1 MDSLQTERVAA
12 RAADIVVTNDSL
24 TVDFVDGRSISV
36 PLAWYP
42 RLVHGTPQERAN
54 WRIIGNG
61 EGLHWPD
68 LDEDLSVEGLLFG
81 RQSGESQRSFQRWLD
96 ERGKRHEQA

>member
-12 RAADIVVTNDSL
+12 RAADLVVTDVSL
-24 TVDFVDGRSISV
+24 TVNFVDGRSISV

-42 RLVHGTPQERAN
+42 RLVHGNPQERAN

-81 RQSGESQRSFQRWLD
+81 RPSGESQRSLQRWLNA
-96 ERGKRHEQA
+96 RGRRQEQA

>member
-1 MDSLQTERVAA
+1 MDSLQTERIAA
-12 RAADIVVTNDSL
+12 RAADIVVTDDSL
-24 TVDFVDGRSISV
+24 TVNFVDGRSISV

-42 RLVHGTPQERAN
+42 RLVHGTRRERAN

-68 LDEDLSVEGLLFG
+68 LDEDLSVEGLLLG
-81 RQSGESQRSFQRWLD
+81 RPSGESQRSFQRWLNA
-96 ERGKRHEQA
+96 RGRRHE